1 MLKEVLRL
9 RKLIPDGNLDLKAGM
24 KSTGSD
30 ECGRKYKI
38 LKLF

>member
-24 KSTGSD
+24 INVGENIK
-30 ECGRKYKI
+30 
-38 LKLF
+38 F